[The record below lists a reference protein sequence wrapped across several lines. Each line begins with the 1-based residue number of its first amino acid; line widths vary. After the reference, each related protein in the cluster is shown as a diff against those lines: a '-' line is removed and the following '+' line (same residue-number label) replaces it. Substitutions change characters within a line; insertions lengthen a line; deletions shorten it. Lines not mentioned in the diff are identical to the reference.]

1 MQAFGIFIFALQRKC
16 SLPPG
21 LFYMVYGM
29 FLLCRIF
36 YSQTEVSTIQLIFFT
51 TLLNVTIQL
60 IFFTALL
67 NLWLFEKDLN
77 FHTSSLSHAT
87 ASLYSGT
94 NFL

>member
-1 MQAFGIFIFALQRKC
+1 
-16 SLPPG
+16 
-21 LFYMVYGM
+21 MVYGM
-29 FLLCRIF
+29 FLLCLIF
-36 YSQTEVSTIQLIFFT
+36 DSQTEVSP
-51 TLLNVTIQL
+51 IQL